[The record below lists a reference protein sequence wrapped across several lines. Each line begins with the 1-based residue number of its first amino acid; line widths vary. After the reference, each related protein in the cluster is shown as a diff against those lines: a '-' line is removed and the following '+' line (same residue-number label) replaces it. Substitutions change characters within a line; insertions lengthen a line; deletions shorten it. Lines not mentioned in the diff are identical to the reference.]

1 MHISLNSLRKNCT
14 VYEKVHLDGEENV
27 ILKATKNRGKE
38 EVKMFKKKLNKTVAL
53 LLCGILTFSL
63 AACGNNAEQPA
74 ETGTE
79 TPEEAA
85 SETSKAPESQETVQT
100 PSPETPVL
108 YESAY
113 GSKEEAR
120 EAGLALNLE
129 ISKEGM
135 ILLKNE
141 EKALPL
147 AEGAKVTLLG
157 YASIDPNAGSGANVV
172 DASAGAAIA
181 KKTVITSM
189 EDAGFSLNQ
198 TVIDLYSKWASEDVE
213 GAEADEQGN
222 VPKKTSDI
230 LVAEDFAQASET
242 DEWKASIE
250 EYSDAAIVV
259 ISGGTG
265 ELSKE
270 GRVHPRQLDDVQYD
284 LVDYATANFDKVV
297 VLVNNSV
304 PVEMTD
310 IQRNSKVDAVLNIGE
325 PGDNGFDALGMIL
338 SGEVNPSGRTV
349 DAWAVDFTKNPSYPI
364 FNIAM
369 SAEGQSTDGNGN
381 LVGYTH
387 YSVNG
392 EPVNTWSVGYEEGI
406 YVGYRYYETRAHEEG
421 GSWWENNVNYPFG
434 YGLSY
439 TDFTWEVTPATAA
452 DSDITKD
459 DTLTFDVKVT
469 NNGDAA
475 GKDVVQL
482 YYTAPYGEA
491 ETGNETVIEKAYVV
505 LGDYAKTGI
514 IEPGASE
521 TVQLSVKVSDMASY
535 DEVTDKTYVLDAGTY
550 NVKIAE
556 NSHYGMGDNDV
567 DFNYSV
573 AEKALCNTAVTGAEI
588 TNALDDVTEGFK
600 SEGYTA
606 LSRSDFAGTM
616 PDGFEAVKE
625 ISEEELATWD
635 YDDEAFN
642 AYYDAAAIGTPV
654 YETDAA
660 NRTSDRYSVVLSD
673 LIGADAEDPRYQEL
687 VEQLTLEEMI
697 NLVNSGGFDSEAIPY
712 IGKPYSRD
720 TDGPKGWTGNYT
732 DTNDRYN
739 YFASEPTI
747 AATYN
752 DDLLYQMGVMIG
764 EQGLWG
770 NSTQEGGVV
779 YNYTGWYAPG
789 MNIHRSPFDGRG
801 SEYYSEDP
809 YLTGTL
815 AANVSQGAKS
825 KGAYITMKHF
835 AFHNDG
841 SGASSYRAG
850 TIGADSKGT
859 EGLSAWMTEQT
870 AREIYLKGFQKVVE
884 EGQASFAMGSFTRI
898 GKTWCGGS
906 YGVLNQIT
914 RGEWG
919 FKGAVVTDIVLYN
932 TCNAYQLIKS
942 GANLMLDAKVY
953 NLEGGIYLDEA
964 EILAMDE
971 TAKNITIHCLQEA
984 TKQVLYTVANSNAM
998 QLPKGTKVVYTDT
1011 VEVDGED
1018 VAMSLENAKA
1028 GEAYTSI
1035 ELNTAVLNTYYP
1047 YSNIT
1052 YTVEGLPEGLS
1063 FDAGTGVISGTPVA
1077 AGSYTVK
1084 ITAEATG
1091 YESASIELPLT
1102 VE

>member
-1 MHISLNSLRKNCT
+1 
-14 VYEKVHLDGEENV
+14 
-27 ILKATKNRGKE
+27 
-38 EVKMFKKKLNKTVAL
+38 MFRKKLNKAVTL

-74 ETGTE
+74 ET
-79 TPEEAA
+79 PEETTQEAPGA
-85 SETSKAPESQETVQT
+85 SESTETVQT

-147 AEGAKVTLLG
+147 ADGAKVTLLG

-181 KKTVITSM
+181 KKTIVTSL
-189 EDAGFSLNQ
+189 EEAGFGLNM
-198 TVIDLYSKWASEDVE
+198 TVTGLYNQWASEDVE

-230 LVAEDFAQASET
+230 LVAEDFAAASET

-259 ISGGTG
+259 LSGGTG
-265 ELSKE
+265 EVAE
-270 GRVHPRQLDDVQYD
+270 GGRLHRLQLDDVQYD
-284 LVDYATANFDKVV
+284 LVDYAADNFDKVV
-297 VLVNNSV
+297 VLVNSSTPIEV
-304 PVEMTD
+304 AD
-310 IQRNSKVDAVLNIGE
+310 IQRNSRVDAVLNVGE

-349 DAWAVDFTKNPSYPI
+349 DAWAVDFTENPSYPI
-364 FNIAM
+364 FNIAL
-369 SAEGQSTDGNGN
+369 SDDGQSTDGNGN
-381 LVGYTH
+381 LVGYTR

-392 EPVNTWSVGYEEGI
+392 ELVDTWSVGYEEGI
-406 YVGYRYYETRAHEEG
+406 YVGYRYYETRAYEEG

-439 TDFTWEVTPATAA
+439 TDFTWEVTPGTAE
-452 DSDITKD
+452 DSAITKD

-482 YYTAPYGEA
+482 YYTAPYGTA

-505 LGDYAKTGI
+505 LGDYAKTGV

-535 DEVTDKTYVLDAGTY
+535 DDVTDKTYVLDAGTY

-567 DFNYSV
+567 DFDYSV
-573 AEKALCNTAVTGAEI
+573 AEKALCNTAITGAEI
-588 TNALDDVTEGFK
+588 TNVLDDVTEGFE

-616 PDGFEAVKE
+616 PDGFEHVKE
-625 ISEEELATWD
+625 ISEEELATWK

-660 NRTSDRYSVVLSD
+660 NRTSDRYSIVLSD
-673 LIGADAEDPRYQEL
+673 LIGADADDPRYQEL
-687 VEQLTLEEMI
+687 VEQLTLSEMI
-697 NLVNSGGFDSEAIPY
+697 NLVNSGGFDSEGIPY

-739 YFASEPTI
+739 YFAAEPMMS
-747 AATYN
+747 ATYN
-752 DDLLYQMGVMIG
+752 NDLLYQLGVMIG

-770 NSTQEGGVV
+770 NSTQESGIV
-779 YNYTGWYAPG
+779 YSYTGWYAPG
-789 MNIHRSPFDGRG
+789 MNIHRSPFDRRG

-809 YLTGTL
+809 YLTGEM
-815 AANVSQGAKS
+815 ASNVSLGAKS
-825 KGAYITMKHF
+825 KGAYVTMKHF

-841 SGASSYRAG
+841 AGSSTYRNG
-850 TIGADSKGT
+850 VRGADGT
-859 EGLSAWMTEQT
+859 GTGGLSAWMTEQT
-870 AREIYLKGFQKVVE
+870 AREIYLKGYQKTVE
-884 EGQASFAMGSFTRI
+884 EGGATFAMGSFTRI

-906 YGVLNQIT
+906 YAVMNQIT

-942 GANLMLDAKVY
+942 GANLMLDAMVY
-953 NLEGGIYLDEA
+953 NMDGGVYLDEA

-971 TAKNITIHCLQEA
+971 DARNITIHCLQEA

-998 QLPKGTKVVYTDT
+998 QLPKGTKVIYTDT

-1018 VAMSLENAKA
+1018 VAMELENAKA

-1035 ELNTAVLNTYYP
+1035 EVNTAALNTYYP
-1047 YSNIT
+1047 YSNIV

-1063 FDAGTGVISGTPVA
+1063 FDAGTGVISGTPAA